1 MRDQHTRRLRD
12 SALGERQQMWQK
24 VLKTIFEAK
33 NPHVQVAMEARVPGV
48 HKSPDWFIWG
58 NGCCQ
63 TESSQME
70 LDLEQGLQE

>member
-33 NPHVQVAMEARVPGV
+33 NPHVQVAMEA
-48 HKSPDWFIWG
+48 
-58 NGCCQ
+58 
-63 TESSQME
+63 
-70 LDLEQGLQE
+70 